1 MPSSAWVERDR
12 KGWRVRWRD
21 DLGHKQTL
29 PGSHPTRKQAQGE
42 ADALKVDSRRGA
54 FVDPRGGQILLEEW
68 AALWREHR
76 LVRTSTQ
83 AAQDSRLDR
92 HILPAFGRRPLGQ
105 ISRLE
110 VQRWVGELHRHLAA
124 DTVRSC
130 YRLLAQLLEA
140 AVDEDLLVRS
150 PCRKI
155 QLPKPDP
162 REPRALTAAEAGQLL
177 TAIAATEWAPSAHP
191 LVLTLLGTGL
201 RWGEATGLRRG
212 RLQLLGRPPTLT
224 VAEAL
229 HEVRGHLSFEPPK
242 TTAARRVLPL
252 PPVVVDAL
260 AAHLPPNGAAGA
272 VVFRGPR
279 GGLLRT
285 SNWREDLWVPALKAS
300 NVFPE
305 PWPVDADG
313 HEISP
318 LHVHDLRHTAISWLA
333 SAGVPEHVRRAW
345 AGHTGAAGVHSRY
358 VHLLPGDADQVLAVL
373 QERLGSAGAARAAGP
388 A

>member
-29 PGSHPTRKQAQGE
+29 PGSHSTRKHAQAE

-54 FVDPRGGQILLEEW
+54 FVDPRGGQVLLGDF

-76 LVRTSTQ
+76 LVRTSTA

-92 HILPAFGRRPLGQ
+92 HILPAFGQRSLGQ

-110 VQRWVGELHRHLAA
+110 VQRWVAELDQQLAA

-140 AVDEDLLVRS
+140 AVDEELLVRS

-155 QLPKPDP
+155 QLPKPDA
-162 REPRALTAAEAGQLL
+162 REARALTPAEAGRLL
-177 TAIAATEWAPSAHP
+177 TAIAAVRTWPSAHP

-201 RWGEATGLRRG
+201 RWGEATGLKRG
-212 RLQLLGRPPTLT
+212 RLQLLGRSPTLT

-229 HEVRGHLSFEPPK
+229 HEVRGRLSFEAPK
-242 TTAARRVLPL
+242 TKAARRVLPL
-252 PPVVVDAL
+252 PGVVVDAL
-260 AAHLPPNGAAGA
+260 AAHLPPNGAAGD

-285 SNWREDLWVPALKAS
+285 SNWREDVWVPALKAS
-300 NVFPE
+300 GVFPE

-313 HEISP
+313 HERSP

-333 SAGVPEHVRRAW
+333 AAGIPEHVRRAW
-345 AGHTGAAGVHSRY
+345 AGHAGAGDVHGRY
-358 VHLLPGDADQVLAVL
+358 IHLLPGDADQVLAVL
-373 QERLGSAGAARAAGP
+373 QERLAPAAAARATGP